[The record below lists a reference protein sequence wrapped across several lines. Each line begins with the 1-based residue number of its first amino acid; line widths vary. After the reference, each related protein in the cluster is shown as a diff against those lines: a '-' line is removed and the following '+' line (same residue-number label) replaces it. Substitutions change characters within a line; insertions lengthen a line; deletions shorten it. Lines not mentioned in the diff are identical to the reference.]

1 MNHKYL
7 FRIHN
12 KQHLL
17 CTSQDFHTICSCQS
31 KDMTK

>member
-7 FRIHN
+7 LYFHN

-17 CTSQDFHTICSCQS
+17 CTSGNFHAIRICES
-31 KDMTK
+31 KDMMK